1 MRHTLLLCLL
11 IGCGI
16 AQEDFPDE
24 AAEAWCKR
32 ADKCG
37 ELPDGQDRDECQAA
51 VSASVDFVI
60 DGAAILGA
68 EYNSAGAGACV
79 REIRSLTCDE
89 LLDWNAGD
97 CDLFD

>member
-51 VSASVDFVI
+51 VSASVEAPPLDGGSWTHLCVVVSEEGVSIAVDGTFV
-60 DGAAILGA
+60 AQT
-68 EYNSAGAGACV
+68 
-79 REIRSLTCDE
+79 RSSV
-89 LLDWNAGD
+89 GD
-97 CDLFD
+97 